1 MKAIILAAGKGERL
15 KPFTEKK
22 PKGLLKL
29 LGLSLLERN
38 ILMLHQM
45 GIKDVGI
52 VVGYKGGEIIHSLSS
67 AKLPAQISLSF
78 FTNPDWEKGNG
89 TSLLC
94 AQKFVENEEFFL
106 VLMAD
111 HVFDSKGV
119 KEFLENSLKER
130 GVSHLWV
137 DTSLNPGIDIED
149 ATKVQLEGDLVKE
162 IGKGIEK
169 FEGVDCGMFF
179 FTPEIFPALKKAF
192 ENREFSLTSGVR
204 RLVRKKL
211 LKAEIIDAFW
221 QDIDTP
227 SDLKWAKKKLL
238 LSLRNPKDGWVS
250 KYLNRPISLSLTSL
264 LAQTSLTPNQ
274 VSLTSF
280 ALGLLS
286 ALFFFFQKSLAAA
299 IFCQLSSII
308 DGIDGEI
315 ARAKFEQSQFGSI
328 LDSIL
333 DRYADAAIICGLTF
347 LSYVQ
352 KPSPLPLILGALALT
367 GAPLSMLFKEKF
379 KNIFKKEYLP
389 QQEDRWANFLFA
401 NRDGRLFVIFLF
413 SLFNFPLI
421 GLTIISINSHL
432 LTLARLCYLK
442 RKAE

>member
-15 KPFTEKK
+15 KSFTERK
-22 PKGLLKL
+22 PKGLIKL

-38 ILMLHQM
+38 IFILNQV
-45 GIKDVGI
+45 GIKEVGI
-52 VVGYKGGEIIHSLSS
+52 VVGYKGGEIIHYLSS
-67 AKLPAQISLSF
+67 TKLPPEISLSF
-78 FTNPDWEKGNG
+78 FTNLDWEKGNG

-94 AQKFVENEEFFL
+94 AQKFVENEQFFL

-111 HVFDSKGV
+111 HIFDPRGV
-119 KEFLENSLKER
+119 KEFIENSLKEK
-130 GVSHLWV
+130 GISHLWV
-137 DTSLNPGIDIED
+137 DASSNPGIDIGD
-149 ATKVQLEGDLVKE
+149 ATKVQLEGDFVKE
-162 IGKGIEK
+162 IGKKMEK
-169 FEGVDCGMFF
+169 FDGIDCGMFL
-179 FTPEIFPALKKAF
+179 FTPEIFSALKKAF
-192 ENREFSLTSGVR
+192 EKEECSLTSGVKELAR
-204 RLVRKKL
+204 RKL

-221 QDIDTP
+221 QDIDTL

-238 LSLRNPKDGWVS
+238 SSLRNPKDGWIAR
-250 KYLNRPISLSLTSL
+250 YLNRPVSLFLTSFL
-264 LAQTSLTPNQ
+264 TQTAFTPNQ
-274 VSLTSF
+274 ASFLSF

-286 ALFFFFQKSLAAA
+286 ALFFFLQKSFIGA

-315 ARAKFEQSQFGSI
+315 ARAKFEQSHFGSL

-352 KPSPLPLILGALALT
+352 KPSLFPIILGALALT

-379 KNIFKKEYLP
+379 KNIFKKDYLP

-401 NRDGRLFVIFLF
+401 NRDGRLFIIFLF
-413 SLFNFPLI
+413 VLFNLPFI
-421 GLTIISINSHL
+421 GLIIISLNSHL
-432 LTLARLCYLK
+432 LTLARLYHLK
-442 RKAE
+442 KSAE